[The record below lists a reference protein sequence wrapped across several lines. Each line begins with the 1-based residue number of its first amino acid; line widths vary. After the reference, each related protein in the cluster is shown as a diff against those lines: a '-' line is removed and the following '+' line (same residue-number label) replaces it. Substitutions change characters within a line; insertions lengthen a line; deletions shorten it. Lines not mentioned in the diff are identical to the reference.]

1 MAELSAS
8 SASEIAAP
16 AAAQGRMRT
25 PDDSPLK
32 YVYLAPAVIYYTIF
46 FGLPLIFLIW
56 IGFWRVENYQ
66 LVMDFSFENYRE
78 IFESWFARS
87 RYGFTLFQSFWVGG
101 TTAVLATAFAY
112 GIALALVFAVP
123 ERWQR
128 LALLFAIAPFW
139 SSYVLRLYSW
149 QTILAKNGLVN
160 SVLGVFG
167 LDALQINI
175 IYTQMATRVGL
186 VHFLTPIIVVVMY
199 VTVSNIDKTLIEA
212 ARELGASR
220 WQAFKRVIF
229 PLSKFGLISSASF
242 AAIICLGD
250 ALSGALL
257 GGGAGASLIGKI
269 PLYANM
275 LMTDYASSTNLPR
288 TSALATI
295 LVLVMVLL
303 MVAGFAWAE
312 KVRRETSE

>member
-1 MAELSAS
+1 MREL
-8 SASEIAAP
+8 P
-16 AAAQGRMRT
+16 AAIVTGAAERSGAAKRMRK
-25 PDDSPLK
+25 PDDSLLK
-32 YVYLAPAVIYYTIF
+32 YVYLAPAVIYYTVF
-46 FGLPLIFLIW
+46 FALPLVFLIW

-66 LVMDFSFENYRE
+66 LVMDFTFDNYRE

-87 RYGFTLFQSFWVGG
+87 RYGMTLIQSFWVGG
-101 TTAVLATAFAY
+101 TTAVIATAFAY
-112 GIALALVFAVP
+112 GIAVALVYAVP

-167 LDALQINI
+167 FDALQINI

-199 VTVSNIDKTLIEA
+199 VTVSNIDKNLIEA
-212 ARELGASR
+212 ARELGATR

-229 PLSKFGLISSASF
+229 PLSKFGLISSISF

-257 GGGAGASLIGKI
+257 GGGAGASIIGKI

-295 LVLVMVLL
+295 LVLIMILL
-303 MVAGFAWAE
+303 MAAGFVWAE
-312 KVRRETSE
+312 KARRETSE